1 MGLLLRCQE
10 VRLSRQAGTVFY
22 CDTIEVGLDWHF
34 IKITLSASWK
44 MDELGG
50 EENSHSVI
58 QQRFIKDLL
67 CAKNWGD

>member
-50 EENSHSVI
+50 SCGEGH
-58 QQRFIKDLL
+58 Q
-67 CAKNWGD
+67 